1 VNSQKRLDRLER
13 TFGKSVVKHGL
24 AFLRSIDLDYRLDDS
39 LGEHSKDILRSL
51 QKLAVSS
58 VGKEAGLRSFEQARR
73 DASVEDI
80 DTIEDFFGVWNGL
93 LQNVRSMAGNTGLVV
108 LSQTVQSGSIAS
120 PIVPSLVR
128 CQAHCIP
135 DLRRDIEMAN
145 LSWEPCQFALTE
157 KEVRLL
163 SEIGAKSIP
172 LDKVYEV
179 DRGLA
184 FLPPTPERVLPID
197 FFGDGGQA
205 LVTVVAGPLHEMEL
219 AKEGLVAL
227 TALELRPL
235 HARDDE
241 RILLSIYSGV
251 RDTDVMS
258 FILDIT
264 PKELRDGIARLQHA
278 TYIDENMNLTVK
290 GSQFAVRIG
299 KL

>member
-1 VNSQKRLDRLER
+1 
-13 TFGKSVVKHGL
+13 
-24 AFLRSIDLDYRLDDS
+24 
-39 LGEHSKDILRSL
+39 
-51 QKLAVSS
+51 
-58 VGKEAGLRSFEQARR
+58 
-73 DASVEDI
+73 
-80 DTIEDFFGVWNGL
+80 
-93 LQNVRSMAGNTGLVV
+93 
-108 LSQTVQSGSIAS
+108 
-120 PIVPSLVR
+120 
-128 CQAHCIP
+128 
-135 DLRRDIEMAN
+135 
-145 LSWEPCQFALTE
+145 
-157 KEVRLL
+157 
-163 SEIGAKSIP
+163 
-172 LDKVYEV
+172 
-179 DRGLA
+179 
-184 FLPPTPERVLPID
+184 
-197 FFGDGGQA
+197 
-205 LVTVVAGPLHEMEL
+205 MEL